1 MAFGAKS
8 DMPSIREVSADLN
21 AFMAKGCEYEGK
33 LTFEGSVR
41 IDGKFSGEIFSN
53 DILLIGESAIVKAE
67 IDVGT
72 IIISGTVE
80 GNISAKKMVELKAP
94 ALVRGTITTPAL
106 VMEQGV
112 VLEGSVKMEERSG
125 RKSAGGSAD
134 RGSSSAI
141 KTVTPPKPQG

>member
-8 DMPSIREVSADLN
+8 DSPNMREVSADLN
-21 AFMAKGCEYEGK
+21 AFLGKGCEYDGK

-53 DILLIGESAIVKAE
+53 DILLIGEGALVKAE

-72 IIISGTVE
+72 IIVSGTVE

-94 ALVRGTITTPAL
+94 ALVRGTISTPAL
-106 VMEQGV
+106 MMEQGV
-112 VLEGSVKMEERSG
+112 VLEGAVKMEERAG
-125 RKSAGGSAD
+125 RKGSSAGSPSPA
-134 RGSSSAI
+134 S
-141 KTVTPPKPQG
+141 VPKPSAPTATK

>member
-8 DMPSIREVSADLN
+8 DSPNMREVSADLN
-21 AFMAKGCEYEGK
+21 AFLGKGCEYDGK

-53 DILLIGESAIVKAE
+53 DILLIGEGALVKAE

-72 IIISGTVE
+72 IIVSGTVE

-94 ALVRGTITTPAL
+94 ALVRGTISTPAL
-106 VMEQGV
+106 MMEQGV
-112 VLEGSVKMEERSG
+112 VLEGAVKMEERAG
-125 RKSAGGSAD
+125 RKGASIA
-134 RGSSSAI
+134 SSASPAS
-141 KTVTPPKPQG
+141 VPKPSAPTAAK

>member
-1 MAFGAKS
+1 MAFGAKTDGS
-8 DMPSIREVSADLN
+8 SPSVREVSADLN
-21 AFMAKGCEYEGK
+21 AFLGKGCEYDGK

-53 DILLIGESAIVKAE
+53 DILLVGEGAVVKAE

-72 IIISGTVE
+72 IIVSGIVE

-94 ALVRGTITTPAL
+94 ALVKGTITTPAL
-106 VMEQGV
+106 MMEQGV

-125 RKSAGGSAD
+125 KKIQAPASLKA
-134 RGSSSAI
+134 
-141 KTVTPPKPQG
+141 VTPPKPSV

>member
-1 MAFGAKS
+1 MAFGAKPGES
-8 DMPSIREVSADLN
+8 PSIREVSADLN
-21 AFMAKGCEYEGK
+21 AFLGKGCEYDGK

-53 DILLIGESAIVKAE
+53 DILLVGEGAVVKAE

-72 IIISGTVE
+72 IIVSGIVE

-94 ALVRGTITTPAL
+94 ALVKGTITTPAL
-106 VMEQGV
+106 MMEQGV

-125 RKSAGGSAD
+125 KKIQAPASLKS
-134 RGSSSAI
+134 
-141 KTVTPPKPQG
+141 VPQPPKP

>member
-1 MAFGAKS
+1 MAFGAKNDS
-8 DMPSIREVSADLN
+8 SSPSIREVSADLN
-21 AFMAKGCEYEGK
+21 AFLGKGCEYDGK

-53 DILLIGESAIVKAE
+53 DILLIGEGAMVKAE

-94 ALVRGTITTPAL
+94 ALIRGTITTPAL
-106 VMEQGV
+106 MMEQGV
-112 VLEGSVKMEERSG
+112 VLEGAVKMEERA
-125 RKSAGGSAD
+125 KKGGAQT
-134 RGSSSAI
+134 SS
-141 KTVTPPKPQG
+141 PKPAQASATPGK

>member
-8 DMPSIREVSADLN
+8 ESPSLREVSADLN
-21 AFMAKGCEYEGK
+21 AFLGKGCEYDGK

-53 DILLIGESAIVKAE
+53 DILLVGEGAVVKAE

-72 IIISGTVE
+72 IIVSGVVE

-94 ALVRGTITTPAL
+94 AFVKGTITTPAL
-106 VMEQGV
+106 TIEQGV
-112 VLEGSVKMEERSG
+112 VFEGSSKMEERSG
-125 RKSAGGSAD
+125 RKNPGSGA
-134 RGSSSAI
+134 
-141 KTVTPPKPQG
+141 PKPATPAPATTPK